1 MRDIV
6 MIELKAYEIF
16 KDSVATLKEV
26 SLDTEHGESMLNDTV
41 DVINFD
47 RVKRKYTNQLGHSEN
62 DASSVDALAYNE
74 DTLFFIEFKNGQ
86 VKNNDIKNKIKDSL
100 LIFNDIVQK
109 NISYTRK
116 CTELIIVYNLESNP
130 MPHQYEKKNS
140 SDSALIGISKH
151 VAKLAGKEFIRFN
164 TERYQSL
171 YFKAV
176 HTYTVSEFKL
186 FMQDAKIQSV

>member
-26 SLDTEHGESMLNDTV
+26 SLDTEHGESMINDTV

-116 CTELIIVYNLESNP
+116 CAELIIVYNLESNP
-130 MPHQYEKKNS
+130 MPHQYEKQNS
-140 SDSALIGISKH
+140 SDSSLIGISKY

>member
-1 MRDIV
+1 

-26 SLDTEHGESMLNDTV
+26 SLDTEHGESMINDTV

-116 CTELIIVYNLESNP
+116 CAELIIVYNLKSNP
-130 MPHQYEKKNS
+130 MPHQYEKQNS

-186 FMQDAKIQSV
+186 FMQDMKIQSV